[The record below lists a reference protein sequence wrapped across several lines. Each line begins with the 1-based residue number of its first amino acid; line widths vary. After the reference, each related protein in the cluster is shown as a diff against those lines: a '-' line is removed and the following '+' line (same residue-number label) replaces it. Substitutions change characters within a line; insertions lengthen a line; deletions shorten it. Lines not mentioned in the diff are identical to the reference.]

1 LLVSTIN
8 TQVSFPVCPVV
19 LSTFWANGF
28 PNQILVLM
36 RHLRACCISS
46 WKAYGFVMA
55 ERSAGGTIKRTTT
68 VPAFSWIGDCCF
80 SVLKYENTVGAEI
93 DATWFSSFG
102 VAIAFI

>member
-1 LLVSTIN
+1 
-8 TQVSFPVCPVV
+8 
-19 LSTFWANGF
+19 
-28 PNQILVLM
+28 
-36 RHLRACCISS
+36 
-46 WKAYGFVMA
+46 MA